1 MHDGTMYVM
10 FDGTLHNIL
19 VQSKIP
25 AIVLSVLLLRLWF
38 RFLVVV
44 LQQFINENDY
54 VSRLTIFIQKF
65 IIILCKF

>member
-1 MHDGTMYVM
+1 MMNNLM
-10 FDGTLHNIL
+10 LFDGTLHNIL

-38 RFLVVV
+38 LVVV

-54 VSRLTIFIQKF
+54 VSSKQASYNHRHKSL
-65 IIILCKF
+65 